1 MLWFVVD
8 QSSKLLIVVCSM
20 LMAVLDAALNRF
32 RSKVTIVLL
41 WIAGVF
47 YIVFFAYHLRWL
59 SYGTY
64 LFRSL
69 V

>member
-8 QSSKLLIVVCSM
+8 QWSKLLIVVFSM
-20 LMAVLDAALNRF
+20 LMAVLTAALNRF

-47 YIVFFAYHLRWL
+47 YTVFFAYHR
-59 SYGTY
+59 G
-64 LFRSL
+64 
-69 V
+69 

>member
-8 QSSKLLIVVCSM
+8 QWSKLLIVVCSM
-20 LMAVLDAALNRF
+20 LMAVLAAALNRF
-32 RSKVTIVLL
+32 RSKVTIVL
-41 WIAGVF
+41 WIAGIF
-47 YIVFFAYHLRWL
+47 YTVFFAYYLGWL
-59 SYGTY
+59 IYGTY